1 MKTIEKAWFCYLFRK
16 VIAIY
21 CACIVFSY
29 FYIKKINTM
38 AISVSKLNK
47 FVLFKLPSAYFCGVR
62 VKAIDEDRCVV
73 SVKHRWINQN
83 PFNSMYFAVQAMA
96 AELTTGA
103 LVMYHIKESG
113 KKISMLVA
121 NNKGN
126 FTKKATGRI
135 TFTCND
141 GHLIQDAIKET
152 IKTGEGQTFWM
163 KSIGVNEKGEQV
175 SEMDF
180 EWSVRIKA

>member
-1 MKTIEKAWFCYLFRK
+1 MRLTA
-16 VIAIY
+16 
-21 CACIVFSY
+21 
-29 FYIKKINTM
+29 
-38 AISVSKLNK
+38 SKLNK
-47 FVLFKLPSAYFCGVR
+47 FLFLKLPSAFICGVR
-62 VKAIDEDRCVV
+62 VKEIDENKCVV

-96 AELTTGA
+96 AELSTGA
-103 LVMYHIKESG
+103 LVMFQIQKSG

-135 TFTCND
+135 TFNCND
-141 GHLIQDAIKET
+141 GHIIDKAIQET
-152 IKTGEGQTFWM
+152 IATGEGQTFWM
-163 KSIGVNEKGEQV
+163 KSIGTNEQGVQV

-180 EWSVRIKA
+180 EWSVRAK

>member
-1 MKTIEKAWFCYLFRK
+1 MEFTP
-16 VIAIY
+16 
-21 CACIVFSY
+21 
-29 FYIKKINTM
+29 
-38 AISVSKLNK
+38 SKLNT
-47 FVLFKLPSAYFCGVR
+47 FLFFKLPSAYWSGVR
-62 VKAIDEDRCVV
+62 VKDITTTKCVAT
-73 SVKHRWINQN
+73 VKHRWFNQN

-103 LVMYHIKESG
+103 LVMYQIKKSG

-141 GHLIQDAIKET
+141 GDKLEEAIQRAVT
-152 IKTGEGQTFWM
+152 TGEGQTFWM
-163 KSIGVNEKGEQV
+163 TSVGIDEKGDQV
-175 SEMDF
+175 SQMEF
-180 EWSVRIKA
+180 EWSIKAK